1 MASLE
6 GSYAP
11 LSKQGFQVCAK
22 AIGRLEI
29 GQCLKVTLWYEFW
42 EWNQHSVRN
51 GILVIPFFRGG

>member
-42 EWNQHSVRN
+42 EWNQHSV
-51 GILVIPFFRGG
+51 